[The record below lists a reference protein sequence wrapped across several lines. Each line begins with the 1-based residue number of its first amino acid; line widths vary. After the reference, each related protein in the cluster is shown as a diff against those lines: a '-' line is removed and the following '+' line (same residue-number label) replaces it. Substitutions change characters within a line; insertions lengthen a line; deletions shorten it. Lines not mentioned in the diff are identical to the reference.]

1 MQDNITAFNSSEY
14 NEKIRM
20 TLPYYDAFYEEI
32 IGVIQA
38 MGKQVSWLDVGCGTG
53 NMAEKAIE
61 QIDLEKFVFCDI
73 SPNMI
78 EVVKKRFTLSH
89 ANFIVGSVL
98 ELQYSNEFDVVTT
111 IQVNHYLNY
120 NEREAAIKN
129 CYEALKDE
137 GIFITFENF
146 APFSEQGEKLYLERW
161 KQYQINNR
169 KSQDESQKHI
179 ERYGMS
185 YFPITISKH
194 LELMKSCGFKAVEI
208 LWVSNMQV
216 GLLGIK

>member
-1 MQDNITAFNSSEY
+1 MLGIQLSAADVTPTGL
-14 NEKIRM
+14 
-20 TLPYYDAFYEEI
+20 TLACNQSGGTPTGELTTGSKY
-32 IGVIQA
+32 
-38 MGKQVSWLDVGCGTG
+38 WLD
-53 NMAEKAIE
+53 K
-61 QIDLEKFVFCDI
+61 
-73 SPNMI
+73 
-78 EVVKKRFTLSH
+78 EV
-89 ANFIVGSVL
+89 NGIW
-98 ELQYSNEFDVVTT
+98 
-111 IQVNHYLNY
+111 
-120 NEREAAIKN
+120 
-129 CYEALKDE
+129 EALKDE

-161 KQYQINNR
+161 KQYQINNG